1 MPELIT
7 HEFSRQWDTMEIYP
21 LNDLHIG
28 DVKTDLTLFRQFTKF
43 ILEEENRFLILNG
56 DLMNNAIK
64 SSVSNVYRET
74 ISPQEQKKWL
84 IHELRPVSHRILA
97 ITGGNHENRT
107 KKESDVDLTED
118 IAIALNLEH
127 VYDEEC
133 VFVKISFGRS
143 TKNQKVTTYVIH
155 ATHGAGGGKMIGSA
169 LNNLESYG
177 MCYEGVDVF
186 LMGHVHGRVAT
197 RSNKIIIDPR
207 NNVIIEKEILYVIAS
222 AWQDFGGYAMK
233 NMLRPRCKG
242 KTPIILYG
250 REKKFEVII

>member
-1 MPELIT
+1 MPNLIT
-7 HEFSRQWDTMEIYP
+7 YEFSRDWDKLEIYP

-28 DVKTDLTLFRQFTKF
+28 DAKTDVVLFQHFKKF
-43 ILEEENRFLILNG
+43 ILDQENRFIILNG

-64 SSVSNVYRET
+64 SSVSNVYKET
-74 ISPQEQKKWL
+74 LSPHEQKKWL
-84 IHELRPVSHRILA
+84 IRELKPLSHRILA
-97 ITGGNHENRT
+97 ITSGNHENRT
-107 KKESDVDLTED
+107 KKEADVDLMED
-118 IAIALNLEH
+118 IAMALNLEN
-127 VYDEEC
+127 VYSDEC
-133 VFVKISFGRS
+133 VFVKVSFGRL
-143 TKNQKVTTYVIH
+143 KVNQKMSTYVIH
-155 ATHGAGGGKMIGSA
+155 AIHGAGGGKMIGSA

-177 MCYEGVDVF
+177 MSYEGIDIF

-207 NNVIIEKEILYVIAS
+207 NNVIYEKEILYVVAS

-242 KTPIILYG
+242 KTPISLYG